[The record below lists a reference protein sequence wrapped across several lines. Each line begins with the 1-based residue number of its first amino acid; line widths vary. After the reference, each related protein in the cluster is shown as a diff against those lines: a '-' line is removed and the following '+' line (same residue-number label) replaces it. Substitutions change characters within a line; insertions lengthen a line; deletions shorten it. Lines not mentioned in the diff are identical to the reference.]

1 MKREYKL
8 IASITGAVIVCALV
22 LMYLRRKESYTN
34 SFSNGNSGPEIV
46 ELNAKIGAWYRPY
59 GWTARRLLITS
70 GLIRV
75 VTVTT
80 VHIHRT
86 SGYQNKPLRHMV
98 AEPVSDITGRKAS
111 ASSLVLE
118 KGWPSN
124 DQYTFFHVT
133 RYDGPSRNRIWTNV
147 NGAKARGVNWLSGH
161 WEGGATSSTIT
172 NGFRPAT
179 KSHRSVSVADIY
191 RQTRSNQIV
200 LAGESV
206 MEGRKSSKFRALF
219 HGAGIGTKTRY
230 SREQSDGACGSYPI
244 RS

>member
-46 ELNAKIGAWYRPY
+46 ELNAKIRAWYRPY

-98 AEPVSDITGRKAS
+98 AEPVSDISPDAKLPHLRWCSRK
-111 ASSLVLE
+111 
-118 KGWPSN
+118 
-124 DQYTFFHVT
+124 
-133 RYDGPSRNRIWTNV
+133 DGPAMINTR
-147 NGAKARGVNWLSGH
+147 
-161 WEGGATSSTIT
+161 SST
-172 NGFRPAT
+172 
-179 KSHRSVSVADIY
+179 SHAMTDHQKPYLDQCERCESRVNCRDIGEDEP
-191 RQTRSNQIV
+191 QV
-200 LAGESV
+200 L
-206 MEGRKSSKFRALF
+206 
-219 HGAGIGTKTRY
+219 
-230 SREQSDGACGSYPI
+230 P
-244 RS
+244 